1 MVRKFKSRSKIFIKD
16 NGKVKKGTFIKYS
29 KGQKNVA
36 IVKEVG
42 KINKQGYSIARPFGT
57 HISFI
62 KKRKLY
68 RLKVGTYRRDWSPFT
83 PTSPIKVDW
92 IPSERD
98 IKKNWCPVDYNKPQF
113 KPSLQSESGE
123 FDNLQEW

>member
-1 MVRKFKSRSKIFIKD
+1 MATKFKSRSKIFIKD

-62 KKRKLY
+62 KRRK
-68 RLKVGTYRRDWSPFT
+68 
-83 PTSPIKVDW
+83 
-92 IPSERD
+92 
-98 IKKNWCPVDYNKPQF
+98 
-113 KPSLQSESGE
+113 
-123 FDNLQEW
+123 